1 MNVCIQ
7 FTKKSLTEKTSVAY
21 GIGEERREVLIDKV
35 IVDYMNE
42 YCHSDWEAKQLI
54 ELIMLENIHFIE
66 YERDNSHKKYAVEDY
81 LVNAIGASL
90 LNITPIAHSS
100 SQTTDMKF
108 DNLVFQCG
116 KVVSKSIR
124 VPQFIVSMMKEE
136 DIVQIVEKEAANID
150 AADFNFRLF
159 ADFVRGILFARLL
172 EHKIEASNWVH

>member
-1 MNVCIQ
+1 MFVFNSP
-7 FTKKSLTEKTSVAY
+7 KKSLTEKTSVAY

-66 YERDNSHKKYAVEDY
+66 YERDISQKKYAVEDY

-116 KVVSKSIR
+116 KIVSKSSS
-124 VPQFIVSMMKEE
+124 P
-136 DIVQIVEKEAANID
+136 
-150 AADFNFRLF
+150 
-159 ADFVRGILFARLL
+159 
-172 EHKIEASNWVH
+172 VHR

>member
-66 YERDNSHKKYAVEDY
+66 YERDISQKK
-81 LVNAIGASL
+81 ICS
-90 LNITPIAHSS
+90 
-100 SQTTDMKF
+100 
-108 DNLVFQCG
+108 
-116 KVVSKSIR
+116 
-124 VPQFIVSMMKEE
+124 
-136 DIVQIVEKEAANID
+136 
-150 AADFNFRLF
+150 
-159 ADFVRGILFARLL
+159 
-172 EHKIEASNWVH
+172 